1 MGIGHRCAVACGAR
15 FWVCE
20 TCRPDER
27 RLPYYNTVR
36 VYDTT
41 ARRTRTRVFPF
52 TRLDLE
58 REKVLQKAGHRS
70 PLVRKNAII
79 ELPYST
85 QQDPVKSVSTP
96 HAPRPHTYSMIP
108 DTQLSTHCT
117 RVTRSAPRVSTLHP
131 VMCGERDLTSVDLTS
146 STHITLPSLGASFV
160 SLRFWTPNYS
170 LSKKMGQSEQMH
182 ASDYLSAGAGVASCT
197 ACRLIKGSWPQQLPQ
212 LRWRA
217 PQDSLP

>member
-27 RLPYYNTVR
+27 RLPYES
-36 VYDTT
+36 TT
-41 ARRTRTRVFPF
+41 RRRGARGRASS
-52 TRLDLE
+52 RLLDSISNAKKFYRRLGTE
-58 REKVLQKAGHRS
+58 ALSFEKT
-70 PLVRKNAII
+70 AII

-170 LSKKMGQSEQMH
+170 LSKKMGQLEQMH